1 MSVAEKDPGM
11 KKTALIT
18 GASGGIGY
26 ELAKVF
32 AREGHNV
39 VLTARTKDS
48 LDKLA
53 RELQG
58 SHSVR
63 AISLPAD
70 LSDPRAA
77 DQIHAALGGE
87 RVGINFLVNNAGFG
101 TQGLFS
107 EADLTS
113 QLRMMQVNMT
123 ALVHMTR
130 LFLPDMVKRGEGR
143 VLNVASTA
151 AFVPGPLMAVYYA
164 TKAFVLSFSQAVAD
178 EVRSSGVTVTAL
190 CPGPT
195 KTGFQGSAGMEK
207 TRLFSRGVMDAS
219 VVAEAGYRGMMT
231 GKSVVVPGL
240 RNSALRIASRLVPT
254 SMAIG
259 QARRLNEDV
268 QDTPVTN

>member
-1 MSVAEKDPGM
+1 MVENDTGM
-11 KKTALIT
+11 KKTALVT
-18 GASGGIGY
+18 GASSGIGY

-32 AREGHNV
+32 AREGHDV
-39 VLTARTKDS
+39 VLTARTKES

-70 LSDPRAA
+70 LSDSRAA
-77 DQIHAALGGE
+77 DQIHATLEEE
-87 RVGINFLVNNAGFG
+87 RVRIDFLVNNAGFG
-101 TQGLFS
+101 THGPFS
-107 EADLTS
+107 EAELTS

-151 AFVPGPLMAVYYA
+151 AFAPGPMMAVYYA
-164 TKAFVLSFSQAVAD
+164 SKAFVLSFSQAVAD
-178 EVRSSGVTVTAL
+178 EVKNSGVTVTAL

-195 KTGFQGSAGMEK
+195 RTGFQGSAGMEK
-207 TRLFSRGVMDAS
+207 TRLFSRDVMDAN
-219 VVAEAGYRGMMT
+219 VVAEAGYRGMMK
-231 GKSVVVPGL
+231 GKPVVVPGL

-259 QARRLNEDV
+259 QVRRLNEDV
-268 QDTPVTN
+268 QGHSGN

>member
-1 MSVAEKDPGM
+1 MSMVENDTGM
-11 KKTALIT
+11 KKTALVT
-18 GASGGIGY
+18 GASSGIGY

-32 AREGHNV
+32 AREGHDV
-39 VLTARTKDS
+39 VLTARTKES

-70 LSDPRAA
+70 MSDSRAA
-77 DQIHAALGGE
+77 DQIHATLEEE
-87 RVGINFLVNNAGFG
+87 RVRIDFLVNNAGFG
-101 TQGLFS
+101 THGPFS
-107 EADLTS
+107 EAELTS

-151 AFVPGPLMAVYYA
+151 AFAPGPMMAVYYA
-164 TKAFVLSFSQAVAD
+164 SKAFVLSFSQAVAD
-178 EVRSSGVTVTAL
+178 ELKNSGVTVTAL

-195 KTGFQGSAGMEK
+195 RTGFQGSAGMEK
-207 TRLFSRGVMDAS
+207 TRLFSRDVMDAN
-219 VVAEAGYRGMMT
+219 VVAEAGYRGMMK
-231 GKSVVVPGL
+231 GKPVVVPGL

-259 QARRLNEDV
+259 QVRRLNEDV
-268 QDTPVTN
+268 QGHSGN